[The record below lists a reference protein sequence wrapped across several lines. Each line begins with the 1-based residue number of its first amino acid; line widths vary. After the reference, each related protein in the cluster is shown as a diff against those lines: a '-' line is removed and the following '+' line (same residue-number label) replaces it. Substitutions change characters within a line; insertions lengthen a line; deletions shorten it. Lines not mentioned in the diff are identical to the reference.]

1 MWTSVVGTCFRSYF
15 LTGEHRKYSVKDG
28 EFSRV
33 KPIQNF
39 DMHGGWGAI
48 ELTARYSELDLS
60 DDVIDGGRL
69 QDATLGVNWYLN
81 PNTRIM
87 ANYVFADA
95 DIGGT
100 SGGDA
105 DLFGMRFQ
113 VDF

>member
-1 MWTSVVGTCFRSYF
+1 M
-15 LTGEHRKYSVKDG
+15 
-28 EFSRV
+28 

-39 DMHGGWGAI
+39 DMKGGWGAI

-60 DDVIDGGRL
+60 DDVIKGGRL
-69 QDATLGVNWYLN
+69 QYATLGVNWYLN

-87 ANYVFADA
+87 LNYVLANA
-95 DIGGT
+95 DIGGADD
-100 SGGDA
+100 GNA